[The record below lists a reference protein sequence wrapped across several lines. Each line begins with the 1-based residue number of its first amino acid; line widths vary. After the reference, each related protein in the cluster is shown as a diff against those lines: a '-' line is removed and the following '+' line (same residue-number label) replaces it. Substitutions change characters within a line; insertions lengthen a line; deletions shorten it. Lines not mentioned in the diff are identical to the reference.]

1 MKICFLAN
9 SESIHIQRWVNYFT
23 DTGHEVHIISDS
35 SNDKINIENV
45 IFHQLK
51 NINSNRNPVTF
62 YITLIINIV
71 YVNYLIRS
79 IKPDILHAHYVIY
92 YGFYGVLTSFH
103 PLIISVWGSDV
114 LKVPDE
120 SLIANY
126 IVRYSLK
133 GADKI
138 TTTAEFMRDHLS
150 DNFKLEKEKIIRIP
164 WGINTNIFYQR
175 YSSKEKELKEYLG
188 IGDAETVV
196 ISNRS
201 MAPQYNIDKIIEA
214 IPYVLKSNSNTVFVF
229 IKGYGTT
236 NFEKK
241 MRLKARKLNI
251 TNNVRFISKNI
262 TPKEMATYLN
272 ISNMFVSIT
281 KTDQFASSI
290 MEGMACG
297 LVPIVS
303 NIDVYHQYLS
313 DDSNALF
320 VNPDNPQ
327 DLAEKIIYCINNP
340 EIKENFYKINKKI
353 IENHENWDK
362 NARKMEKL
370 YEEMLKEGE
379 VKDEMEN
386 PIVQNISG

>member
-9 SESIHIQRWVNYFT
+9 SESIHIQRWVKYFT
-23 DTGHEVHIISDS
+23 DTGHEVHVISDS
-35 SNDKINIENV
+35 SNDKIDIENV

-51 NINSNRNPVTF
+51 SINSNKNSVTF
-62 YITLIINIV
+62 YITLIINVV
-71 YVNYLIRS
+71 YINYLIKS

-92 YGFYGVLTSFH
+92 YGFYGVLTFFH

-120 SLIANY
+120 SLIAKY

-138 TTTAEFMRDHLS
+138 TTTAEFMGDHLF
-150 DNFKLEKEKIIRIP
+150 DKFKLEKEKIIRIP
-164 WGINTNIFYQR
+164 WGINTNIFHQK

-188 IGDAETVV
+188 IGDTETIV

-214 IPYVLKSNSNTVFVF
+214 IPYVLKSNPNIVFVF

-236 NFEKK
+236 NFEKEMK
-241 MRLKARKLNI
+241 LKAKKLEI
-251 TNNVRFISKNI
+251 MNNVRFVSKNI
-262 TPKEMATYLN
+262 TPKEMAAYLN

-313 DDSNALF
+313 DNSNALF

-370 YEEMLKEGE
+370 YEKTLKGE
-379 VKDEMEN
+379 IKDEMEN
-386 PIVQNISG
+386 SIVQNIP